1 MNTLL
6 FTPVQLV
13 SILGM
18 AQALYALVYMAFRA
32 GRVSRAG
39 LAIVYFFVL
48 FCGFFHDLAAP
59 FFEDAWHNWR
69 DVSWLLWF
77 LLPSL
82 SYLLIIQISKIDKVP
97 SWRHY
102 LILLFPIGAFVYG
115 NLRSI
120 DMEILYVFGV
130 LSGGMSLLLLWLR
143 KSALDGVWS
152 DGKAG
157 RPRYWLII
165 CLVVVNIMFL
175 TSVFLLLFEII
186 PFADWVFIRNV
197 LGLGFVYLAS
207 TSLFR
212 IYPQAVLVRERY
224 VLDPENEKNKAIIID
239 LERLLNVERVYQ
251 EPQYGRKDFAR
262 ELDVSEATV
271 SLLIND
277 QYKETVPQ
285 LLNRHRIDE
294 AKGLLIDTKASIQV
308 VAVEVG
314 FNSLST
320 FNRVFKSF
328 VGKTPSAF
336 KAEAVSRQGLGL

>member
-1 MNTLL
+1 MDTLL
-6 FTPVQLV
+6 FTPAQLV

-32 GRVSRAG
+32 GRLSRAG
-39 LAIVYFFVL
+39 LAILYFFVL
-48 FCGFFHDLAAP
+48 FCGFFYDLSQP
-59 FFEDAWHNWR
+59 FFQEIFEELP

-82 SYLLIIQISKIDKVP
+82 SYLLIIQISKIQETP
-97 SWRHY
+97 SWPNY
-102 LILLFPIGAFVYG
+102 LVLFFPVVVFLYG
-115 NLRSI
+115 ISQSI
-120 DMEILYVFGV
+120 DTDILYVFGV
-130 LSGGMSLLLLWLR
+130 LSGGGSLLFIWLR
-143 KSALDGVWS
+143 KSVLEGVLS

-175 TSVFLLLFEII
+175 SSVLLLLLETISYV
-186 PFADWVFIRNV
+186 DWVFIRNV

-212 IYPQAVLVRERY
+212 IYPQAVLVKDRY
-224 VLDPENEKNKAIIID
+224 VIDPEDEKSKAIIID
-239 LERLLNVERVYQ
+239 LERLLNVDRVYQ

-271 SLLIND
+271 SRIIND
-277 QYKETVPQ
+277 QYRETVPQ
-285 LLNRHRIDE
+285 ILNRYRIEE
-294 AKGLLIDTKASIQV
+294 AKGLLVDTKASIQV

-320 FNRVFKSF
+320 FNRVFKDF
-328 VGKTPSAF
+328 VGKTPSKF
-336 KAEAVSRQGLGL
+336 KVDAISG